1 VGTPYAVA
9 LPGGGLRLF
18 FCGKPSA
25 ERGGMCIGALDS
37 PAGRLEADAWLPAGK
52 RVSGSASYLKG
63 MVESPLEFRSGE
75 ALDNL
80 TPNLKLLG
88 GAAAVSAALVG
99 GFLAAN
105 GVL

>member
-1 VGTPYAVA
+1 MTA
-9 LPGGGLRLF
+9 LGFWSSRVFCFAGSWGGGARVT
-18 FCGKPSA
+18 KMA
-25 ERGGMCIGALDS
+25 
-37 PAGRLEADAWLPAGK
+37 K